1 MPIYHP
7 VGGDVLLTVK
17 EASVYLSHGGL
28 PTSVASLNSDRSN
41 GTGPKFLKIGKIV
54 YYREPTLEA
63 YLLSKIT
70 EEVQRTSEMKAS
82 KQLLIE
88 DKSETRPNGGGH

>member
-1 MPIYHP
+1 MPPNHP

-17 EASVYLSHGGL
+17 ETAVYLSGSGL

-54 YYREPTLEA
+54 YYREVTLEA
-63 YLLSKIT
+63 YLLSKT
-70 EEVQRTSEMKAS
+70 TAEVSSTSELKAA

-88 DKSETRPNGGGH
+88 DRSEASPMVEA